1 MCKMM
6 EDSRNEAISK
16 SGQRNDCKKASK
28 NRSPE
33 RIHEDDEYPMELILK
48 VQKELLVHAQ

>member
-1 MCKMM
+1 MKRFL
-6 EDSRNEAISK
+6 SRDKEMIA
-16 SGQRNDCKKASK
+16 KKLRK